1 MSRHSQNPAM
11 ASSAFGSDEC
21 ERVVRVRDRDAGVTA
36 ILAVHDTR
44 LGPAHGGIRRWR
56 YDSVEAAHDD
66 AVRLARAM
74 TWKCALADLPA
85 GGGKAV
91 IVDHDGLDR
100 QAAYRLVGRAVEQL
114 GGRFFTG
121 PDVGTGTRELVA
133 LARGTRFVAHPDGE
147 AGDIARPTALGVR
160 AAIEATA
167 HHLGLGLRGL
177 RVAIQGVGAVGAN
190 LARLL
195 AADGA
200 QLTLADTDAAKV
212 AALGA
217 ETGAL
222 VVPPDAIV
230 TAACDVFAPCALG
243 GVIDADTVPRLRT
256 RAVVGAANNQLVDF
270 RVDAALF
277 AAGILHVPD
286 FVANAGGLIH
296 GALTQLEGR
305 VPAVERVLAIGARAD
320 AILARAARERRPPG
334 AVALALAEERLA
346 AAGRGAYFPRSP

>member
-121 PDVGTGTRELVA
+121 PDVGTTDDDLLVVARETKNVVDVGEHGPGD
-133 LARGTRFVAHPDGE
+133 LAA
-147 AGDIARPTALGVR
+147 
-160 AAIEATA
+160 ATA
-167 HHLGLGLRGL
+167 HGVFAAMTALAERLSLPMAGL
-177 RVAIQGVGAVGAN
+177 RVAVQGVGAVGMQLCSRLSAAG
-190 LARLL
+190 ARLTVSDVSPQR
-195 AADGA
+195 AAAAATVFGA
-200 QLTLADTDAAKV
+200 T
-212 AALGA
+212 
-217 ETGAL
+217 
-222 VVPPDAIV
+222 VVPLESIV
-230 TAACDVFAPCALG
+230 STP
-243 GVIDADTVPRLRT
+243 
-256 RAVVGAANNQLVDF
+256 
-270 RVDAALF
+270 
-277 AAGILHVPD
+277 
-286 FVANAGGLIH
+286 
-296 GALTQLEGR
+296 
-305 VPAVERVLAIGARAD
+305 
-320 AILARAARERRPPG
+320 
-334 AVALALAEERLA
+334 
-346 AAGRGAYFPRSP
+346 